1 MTTPP
6 PNDNYGAFWGDQ
18 YVKQNLVVTG
28 NVSVGATLSVSK
40 VTNSSGVAAL
50 DIAKIAAS
58 ALPVPYSY
66 TATQAFHPDSV
77 GKARY
82 IRQIVTQYDD
92 GNYSA
97 STSWVQVLNRFTNIP
112 DFSAGSLVKLS
123 YHVPCR
129 NDSVGWGGAYLEPQI
144 SYNGGTK
151 WWSLGSSG
159 YDAVMNQGYAVGSYF
174 QSILIDPYLSGVS
187 AGAGFGVQIR
197 FYATSYDGTLL
208 INTSHS
214 INAISG
220 TAVLD
225 PSINGVQHFAH
236 IIVEELAL
244 LSGSV

>member
-1 MTTPP
+1 MITPASNN
-6 PNDNYGAFWGDQ
+6 NDGTVWGDQ
-18 YVKQNLVVTG
+18 FVKWNLA
-28 NVSVGATLSVSK
+28 VGGVIT
-40 VTNSSGVAAL
+40 SSGGTAAL
-50 DIAKIAAS
+50 DITKIAAS
-58 ALPVPYSY
+58 ALPVPYTHS
-66 TATQAFHPDSV
+66 TQAFYPDSV

-92 GNYSA
+92 QNYSA
-97 STSWVQVLNRFTNIP
+97 GTSWVQVLNRFTNIP
-112 DFSAGSLVKLS
+112 DFSVGSLVKLS

-129 NDSVGWGGAYLEPQI
+129 NDSGGWGGAFLEPQI
-144 SYNGGTK
+144 SYNGGAK

-159 YDAVMNQGYAVGSYF
+159 YDAVMNYGGGAAGYDIGSYF

-197 FYATSYDGTLL
+197 FYALAYDGTTL

-225 PSINGVQHFAH
+225 PSINGVQHYAH

-244 LSGSV
+244 LSGSA

>member
-1 MTTPP
+1 MITPAS
-6 PNDNYGAFWGDQ
+6 NNNNGTVWGDQ
-18 YVKQNLVVTG
+18 FVKWNLA
-28 NVSVGATLSVSK
+28 VGGVIT
-40 VTNSSGVAAL
+40 SSGGTSAL
-50 DIAKIAAS
+50 DIAKIAAK

-66 TATQAFHPDSV
+66 PTFQAFHPDST

-92 GNYSA
+92 RDYSVT
-97 STSWVQVLNRFTNIP
+97 TSWVQVLNQFTNIP

-129 NDSVGWGGAYLEPQI
+129 NDSTSWGGAFLEPQI
-144 SYNGGTK
+144 SYNGGAK
-151 WWSLGSSG
+151 WWSLGGSG
-159 YDAVMNQGYAVGSYF
+159 YEAVMNYGGNAIGSYF

-197 FYATSYDGTLL
+197 FYATSYDGTTL
-208 INTSHS
+208 INTSHA
-214 INAISG
+214 INSISG

-225 PSINGVQHFAH
+225 PSINGAQHYAH

-244 LSGSV
+244 LSGSE

>member
-18 YVKQNLVVTG
+18 YVKQNLVVAG
-28 NVSVGATLSVSK
+28 NVSVGATLSAGRI
-40 VTNSSGVAAL
+40 TNSSGVAAL
-50 DIAKIAAS
+50 NIAKIAAS
-58 ALPVPYSY
+58 ALPVPYTHPSY
-66 TATQAFHPDSV
+66 QAFYPDSV

-92 GNYSA
+92 GNYSC
-97 STSWVQVLNRFTNIP
+97 SGWTQVLNRFTNIP

-129 NDSVGWGGAYLEPQI
+129 NDNDGWGGAYLEPQI
-144 SYNGGTK
+144 SYNGGAK

-159 YDAVMNQGYAVGSYF
+159 YDAVMNQGSAVGSYF
-174 QSILIDPYLSGVS
+174 QSILIDPYLIGVS

-197 FYATSYDGTLL
+197 FYARAYDGTTL
-208 INTSHS
+208 INTDHN

-225 PSINGVQHFAH
+225 PSINGAQHYAH

>member
-1 MTTPP
+1 MITPASNN
-6 PNDNYGAFWGDQ
+6 NDGTVWGDQ
-18 YVKQNLVVTG
+18 FVKWNLA
-28 NVSVGATLSVSK
+28 VG
-40 VTNSSGVAAL
+40 GVIKSTDGASAL
-50 DIAKIAAS
+50 DITKIAAS

-66 TATQAFHPDSV
+66 PTQAFHPVSV

-92 GNYSA
+92 REYIITA
-97 STSWVQVLNRFTNIP
+97 SWQQVLNRFTNIP
-112 DFSAGSLVKLS
+112 DFSSGSLVKLT

-129 NDSVGWGGAYLEPQI
+129 NESASWGGMYIEPQV

-159 YDAVMNQGYAVGSYF
+159 YDAVMNMGGAAIGSYF

-197 FYATSYDGTLL
+197 FYATVYDIAAGVTTAW
-208 INTSHS
+208 INSNHS

-225 PSINGVQHFAH
+225 PTINGTQHFAH

-244 LSGSV
+244 LSGSE

>member
-1 MTTPP
+1 MITPASNN
-6 PNDNYGAFWGDQ
+6 NDGTVWGDQ
-18 YVKQNLVVTG
+18 FVKWNLA
-28 NVSVGATLSVSK
+28 VGGVIT
-40 VTNSSGVAAL
+40 SSGGTAAL
-50 DIAKIAAS
+50 DITKIAAS
-58 ALPVPYSY
+58 ALPVPYTHPAS
-66 TATQAFHPDSV
+66 QAFYPDSV

-92 GNYSA
+92 RDYSVT
-97 STSWVQVLNRFTNIP
+97 TSWKEVLNRFTNIP
-112 DFSAGSLVKLS
+112 DFSSGSLVKLS

-129 NDSVGWGGAYLEPQI
+129 NDSVGWGGVYLEPQV
-144 SYNGGTK
+144 SYNGGAK

-159 YDAVMNQGYAVGSYF
+159 YDAVMNYGGGAGGYDIGSYF

-197 FYATSYDGTLL
+197 FYATSYDGTTL

-225 PSINGVQHFAH
+225 PSINGVQHYAH

-244 LSGSV
+244 LSGSA